1 MDLAKKKKYS
11 APLGQGIREGNISER
26 LWAPAI
32 ASEHHT
38 RLTSLSSSHKNI
50 RDLQM
55 VSEQKLVFSNRLA
68 GVQISDIYRF
78 KSTGI
83 P

>member
-1 MDLAKKKKYS
+1 MDLAKKKYS

-32 ASEHHT
+32 ASEHHP

-50 RDLQM
+50 RDLQNGLRAETGIFK
-55 VSEQKLVFSNRLA
+55 SS
-68 GVQISDIYRF
+68 GWCSDIRYLSF
-78 KSTGI
+78 KETGI